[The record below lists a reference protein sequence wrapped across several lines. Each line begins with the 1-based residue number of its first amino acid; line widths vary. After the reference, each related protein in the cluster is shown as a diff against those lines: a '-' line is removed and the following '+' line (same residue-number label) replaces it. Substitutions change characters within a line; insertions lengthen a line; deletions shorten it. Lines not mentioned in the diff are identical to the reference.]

1 MKKTYFVPETT
12 LTSVEIESLLQNL
25 SQDPNDPNHWS
36 QGGIGENDQN
46 PPAGDDDE
54 GRAKG
59 ISVWDE

>member
-36 QGGIGENDQN
+36 QGGV
-46 PPAGDDDE
+46 GDDDPTNPSE
-54 GRAKG
+54 DDGRAKG

>member
-36 QGGIGENDQN
+36 QGGVGE
-46 PPAGDDDE
+46 GDDDDTE
-54 GRAKG
+54 DDGRAKG